1 MKTGQEYFKR
11 VAVISFTFISPG
23 LVYSIEVRINTTIS
37 NFFEGDNITLECY
50 DNLTKQHQY
59 IRRNTST
66 IWLKSNRQWRSSLII
81 KGESNR
87 KLNLTLKMSDAG
99 YYSCKTEG
107 RISAEFYLRVQG
119 MFSTCV
125 MKSNFFDLDAGAGA
139 NR

>member
-1 MKTGQEYFKR
+1 MNQRENWTWHWKC
-11 VAVISFTFISPG
+11 
-23 LVYSIEVRINTTIS
+23 RILAS
-37 NFFEGDNITLECY
+37 
-50 DNLTKQHQY
+50 
-59 IRRNTST
+59 
-66 IWLKSNRQWRSSLII
+66 
-81 KGESNR
+81 
-87 KLNLTLKMSDAG
+87 

>member
-1 MKTGQEYFKR
+1 
-11 VAVISFTFISPG
+11 
-23 LVYSIEVRINTTIS
+23 
-37 NFFEGDNITLECY
+37 
-50 DNLTKQHQY
+50 
-59 IRRNTST
+59 
-66 IWLKSNRQWRSSLII
+66 
-81 KGESNR
+81 
-87 KLNLTLKMSDAG
+87 MSDAG